1 MAELSIAAIRSRA
14 MVRNSVG
21 ASRVDR
27 LSYVKV
33 GSVKIIFTKLCR
45 RARIKR
51 RAYVTAAPMRFALAK
66 SLRVQTGQSDEHPP

>member
-33 GSVKIIFTKLCR
+33 GSVEIIFTSY
-45 RARIKR
+45 A
-51 RAYVTAAPMRFALAK
+51 
-66 SLRVQTGQSDEHPP
+66 DERE